1 MRQQAVDVLTCGN
14 DDDHESRF
22 WWSQQRRSTGSHVE
36 ILSVFVYLKQLTCF
50 VPSLCPPAHLQVNK
64 GVTVVDL
71 LSFAR
76 DLEAQTDLMV
86 S

>member
-1 MRQQAVDVLTCGN
+1 MFSLKNGWKVDFIFYVIHKVFRLL
-14 DDDHESRF
+14 HF
-22 WWSQQRRSTGSHVE
+22 STSWHVE
-36 ILSVFVYLKQLTCF
+36 ILFVFVYLNQLTCF
-50 VPSLCPPAHLQVNK
+50 VPSLCPPARLQVNK

>member
-1 MRQQAVDVLTCGN
+1 MCVSAP
-14 DDDHESRF
+14 
-22 WWSQQRRSTGSHVE
+22 VE
-36 ILSVFVYLKQLTCF
+36 LYCVS
-50 VPSLCPPAHLQVNK
+50 PPCAPARLQVNK
-64 GVTVVDL
+64 GVTAVDL